1 MTTATAPGQGSL
13 ICTGVPGLDTVLG
26 GGLPRNR
33 MFLVQG
39 AAGAGKTTL
48 GLSFLLEGLRN
59 GEPGLYVTLSE
70 TREELEAV
78 AASHGW
84 SLAGLTI
91 CESPGV
97 DRGQEGLGPSMF
109 HSAES
114 ELTQTIQGLL
124 REVERVKPAR
134 VVFDSL
140 SELRLLA
147 GGALRYRRHVLGLK
161 QFFAGRSTTVLLV
174 DDGSVVDEDS
184 RLQSLVHGVLEL
196 EQVTPDFGAQRRR
209 LRIVKM
215 RGHDY
220 VGAFHDFTIAPGG
233 LKVFPRLFAT
243 AHEVS
248 FEPGT
253 ESSGL
258 ADIDALVGGGL
269 DRGTSLLI
277 VGPAG
282 SGKSS
287 IAAQYVSAA
296 AKRGQRA
303 VVFTFDET
311 ARTLLLRTEGLG
323 MGLAPHVAAGRVIL
337 HQIDPAGLTPGQFA
351 SIVRAAALG
360 TGEQEAARIVVID
373 SLNGYLNA
381 MPEERF
387 LLVQLH
393 ELLTA
398 LAKHGVVT
406 ILVVAQQGLV
416 GNVLDGPADASYLTD
431 TVLLTRN
438 FEAEGVVNRAVSVI
452 KKRTG
457 GHERT
462 IREVSFSANGLALSP
477 PLRGYRGVMTG
488 TPTPIPAAPDPAP
501 DPQSESR

>member
-1 MTTATAPGQGSL
+1 MTTATAPGQSSL
-13 ICTGVPGLDTVLG
+13 IGTGVPGLDMVLG
-26 GGLPRNR
+26 GGLPRDR

-59 GEPGLYVTLSE
+59 GEPALYVTLSE
-70 TREELEAV
+70 TRDEILAV
-78 AASHGW
+78 ADSHGW
-84 SLAGLTI
+84 SLDGLTI
-91 CESPGV
+91 CESAGL
-97 DRGQEGLGPSMF
+97 DRGSEGLGPSMF

-114 ELTQTIQGLL
+114 ELNQTIQGIL
-124 REVERVKPAR
+124 REVERVNPAR

-161 QFFAGRSTTVLLV
+161 QFFAGRSSTVLLV
-174 DDGSVVDEDS
+174 DDGIVVDEDS

-196 EQVTPDFGAQRRR
+196 EQVTPEFGGQRRR
-209 LRIVKM
+209 LRVVKM
-215 RGHDY
+215 RGRNY
-220 VGAFHDFTIAPGG
+220 VGAFHDFTIGRGG
-233 LKVFPRLFAT
+233 LAVFPRLVAT
-243 AHEVS
+243 AQDGQ

-253 ESSGL
+253 VSSGL
-258 ADIDALVGGGL
+258 PDIDSLLGGGL
-269 DRGTSLLI
+269 DRGTSMLI

-296 AKRGQRA
+296 ATRGERA

-323 MGLAPHVAAGRVIL
+323 MGLARHVKTGLVVL
-337 HQIDPAGLTPGQFA
+337 QQVDPAELTPGQLA
-351 SIVRAAALG
+351 SIVREAALG
-360 TGEQEAARIVVID
+360 TAEHEAARIVVID
-373 SLNGYLNA
+373 SLNGCLQA

-387 LLVQLH
+387 LVVQLRA
-393 ELLTA
+393 LLTA
-398 LAKHGVVT
+398 LANQGVVT
-406 ILVVAQQGLV
+406 ILVVAQQGLL
-416 GNVLDGPADASYLTD
+416 GNVMDGPADASYLAD

-488 TPTPIPAAPDPAP
+488 TPTPIAATPCPEA
-501 DPQSESR
+501 ETR